1 MSSVDPVMRSH
12 TISLYVANKAGVLNR
27 LVLVFS
33 RRGWNIDSLSVSPD
47 PDGQLSRCTIVA
59 QGDTRTLKLIIG
71 QLKKLVDVID
81 AREYPTEC
89 VVESELALIRL
100 SCPEHKRGELAV
112 MMANLMGQRVD
123 EGPTSVTYQLVGTRN
138 ELNVITMEL
147 EAQFGVMDIIRTG
160 AIVLERSSSARFP
173 TTRYSQP
180 EA

>member
-1 MSSVDPVMRSH
+1 MSSVDGMMRTH

-47 PDGQLSRCTIVA
+47 PDGKLSRCTIVA

-112 MMANLMGQRVD
+112 MMSTLMGRLGSWISFVREPLFWSGLLRHVFPQPGLASRA
-123 EGPTSVTYQLVGTRN
+123 
-138 ELNVITMEL
+138 LN
-147 EAQFGVMDIIRTG
+147 F
-160 AIVLERSSSARFP
+160 S
-173 TTRYSQP
+173 
-180 EA
+180 